1 MFFFFL
7 SSFGYIPRNGIAVL
21 YGAVFDFMRKY
32 QTVFQSVCVFLSPD
46 QCMRVLVALCFLQHL
61 LSSGFVGVFV
71 PVFSH
76 SNWYVLASNCGFF
89 GMLLLNN
96 ETDYLFVCLVRCQD
110 LLLIFKTG
118 LLSFESSLYIQ
129 DTKILSEMSFEY
141 IFSLLW
147 LVF

>member
-1 MFFFFL
+1 M
-7 SSFGYIPRNGIAVL
+7 
-21 YGAVFDFMRKY
+21 
-32 QTVFQSVCVFLSPD
+32 
-46 QCMRVLVALCFLQHL
+46 
-61 LSSGFVGVFV
+61 GVFV

-129 DTKILSEMSFEY
+129 DTKFYQKCPLN
-141 IFSLLW
+141 IFSPCCGLSFNFLTSVLQRTEKFLLLMKSNLSIFT
-147 LVF
+147 LVIY